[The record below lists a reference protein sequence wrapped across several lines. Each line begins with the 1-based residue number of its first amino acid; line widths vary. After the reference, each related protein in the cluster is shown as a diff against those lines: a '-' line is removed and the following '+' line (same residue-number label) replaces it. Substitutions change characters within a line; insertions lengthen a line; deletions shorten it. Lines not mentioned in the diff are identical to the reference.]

1 MPPSVHLALV
11 SGDNRVRDPQVRVA
25 VEAID
30 EGGGISEVRLY
41 HNGTLAEAR
50 LASGSPRVQY
60 TFEVT
65 LVPGEDNLLRAIA
78 LAKDR
83 LEGSPDEVKV
93 YYEAPVPPK
102 PTMHVL
108 VVGIN
113 NYDDRSLHLD
123 FAQPDAQAL
132 GRFFQSH
139 GNLFSS
145 VQVVSLLDEEATKA
159 NIQAAFDRLAQM
171 AKPEDVVLF
180 YFAGHGMLVGR
191 DFYFLSRDMHKV
203 ADIESAVRE
212 YGIAASS
219 LGEALQRIKAV
230 KQVLMLDACQSESA
244 LPTLAKAT
252 LGTRSLEKP
261 EERAVRMLAHAN
273 GIYLIAAS
281 TAEQYA
287 YEVPEL
293 GHGVFTYALLSGLG
307 EREQAKAANPN
318 GLVTVLSLLNYVARA
333 VPDLAEKY
341 HMGDPQT
348 PVIFNAGTD
357 IPLLASVDASPR

>member
-1 MPPSVHLALV
+1 
-11 SGDNRVRDPQVRVA
+11 
-25 VEAID
+25 
-30 EGGGISEVRLY
+30 
-41 HNGTLAEAR
+41 
-50 LASGSPRVQY
+50 
-60 TFEVT
+60 
-65 LVPGEDNLLRAIA
+65 
-78 LAKDR
+78 
-83 LEGSPDEVKV
+83 
-93 YYEAPVPPK
+93 
-102 PTMHVL
+102 
-108 VVGIN
+108 
-113 NYDDRSLHLD
+113 
-123 FAQPDAQAL
+123 
-132 GRFFQSH
+132 
-139 GNLFSS
+139 
-145 VQVVSLLDEEATKA
+145 
-159 NIQAAFDRLAQM
+159 
-171 AKPEDVVLF
+171 
-180 YFAGHGMLVGR
+180 MLVGR